1 MEAGFL
7 SEAHNLNIISQ
18 RMINED
24 SSKNG
29 ETVEY
34 LNYIRYCDDTYSKR
48 SKDKDFNKL
57 RAEIVNAE
65 MSELTIFYGKVAYQ
79 DEKTQR

>member
-24 SSKNG
+24 SRKNG

-34 LNYIRYCDDTYSKR
+34 LNFIRYCDDTYSKR
-48 SKDKDFNKL
+48 SKGKDFNKL
-57 RAEIVNAE
+57 RTDILTSEI
-65 MSELTIFYGKVAYQ
+65 SELTTFYDKVAYL
-79 DEKTQR
+79 DERTQK